1 MKGFLK
7 KDDYRLRFAP
17 PKKNIK
23 VDILVVGGGLE
34 GITTAFLAAEKG
46 FNVAVAERFF
56 IGSGRTSFMQ
66 GCLTP
71 NLKTADATKK
81 YDEHT
86 KLITSLAKESGGLSV
101 SRLPFFFFSE
111 KPLNLPT
118 EANFFNGEELS
129 EFNGSVPDGAIFRN
143 GALSFSPVFLC
154 KALAERSRLSGAQIF
169 ERTSIV
175 SVFDKTAT
183 TDSGVEITFK
193 TLVNTTGKGE
203 NAKRRFL
210 LRAEFVGEKLPHLV
224 FGDTEFC
231 PLTAVS
237 KDGKTLDVA
246 LTARTKAGAF
256 FEKKRLGESLAAIL
270 PVCPAEK
277 RSYIGE
283 CRGDYSVAGICE
295 RCLCRESNN
304 FGLS

>member
-17 PKKNIK
+17 SKKNVK
-23 VDILVVGGGLE
+23 VDILVIGGGLE

-81 YDEHT
+81 YDEHA
-86 KLITSLAKESGGLSV
+86 KLITFLAKEAGEIPV
-101 SRLPFFFFSE
+101 SKLPFFFFSE
-111 KPLNLPT
+111 KPQNIPT
-118 EANFFNGEELS
+118 GADFFNGEELS
-129 EFNGSVPDGAIFRN
+129 EFGGKVPDGAIFRN
-143 GALSFSPVFLC
+143 GALSFSPVVLC
-154 KALAERSRLSGAQIF
+154 KALAERSRLSGVWIYESTRIDSF
-169 ERTSIV
+169 
-175 SVFDKTAT
+175 FDKTAT
-183 TDSGVEITFK
+183 TDSGVEIAFK

-203 NAKRRFL
+203 RAKRRFL

-270 PVCPAEK
+270 PVCPTEK
-277 RSYIGE
+277 RCYIGE

-295 RCLCRESNN
+295 RSLCRESNN

>member
-81 YDEHT
+81 YDEHA
-86 KLITSLAKESGGLSV
+86 KLITTLAKESGELSV

-111 KPLNLPT
+111 KRLNLPT
-118 EANFFNGEELS
+118 RADFFNGEELS
-129 EFNGSVPDGAIFRN
+129 EFGGKVPDGAIIRN
-143 GALSFSPVFLC
+143 GALSFSPVVLC
-154 KALAERSRLSGAQIF
+154 KALAERSRLSGVQVF
-169 ERTSIV
+169 ENTKIA

-183 TDSGVEITFK
+183 SDSGVEITFK

-270 PVCPAEK
+270 PVCPTEK
-277 RSYIGE
+277 RCYIGE

-295 RCLCRESNN
+295 RCLCRECNN
-304 FGLS
+304 FGLN